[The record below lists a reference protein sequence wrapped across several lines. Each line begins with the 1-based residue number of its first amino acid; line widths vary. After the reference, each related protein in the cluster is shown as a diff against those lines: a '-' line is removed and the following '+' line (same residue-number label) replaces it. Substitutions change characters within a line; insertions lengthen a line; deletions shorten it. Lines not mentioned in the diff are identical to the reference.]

1 MEEIIRM
8 EKQAIDAAIS
18 LNWKEAT
25 ELNKKI
31 IRLDKKNLDAYLRL
45 GFAYLQQA
53 RIKLAKK
60 YYRQA
65 LKLQPNNYLI
75 KENLERIKVLET
87 KKISQIKIPSLNPFL
102 FIDVPGKT
110 MFVSL
115 VNCGQKT
122 ALAQLTIG
130 QEVDLLVKKRRVE
143 VRTKEKNYLG
153 CLPDDL
159 SKRLTVFI
167 KAGSSYRC
175 YIKEAG
181 LKHSIVFLK
190 EMTKGKKVAKYTS
203 FPTNIQANL
212 SYLVSKEEETTDE
225 EKEEL
230 SESDLEKLAESLSE
244 EKVYLPYKTDETDE
258 ESEE

>member
-1 MEEIIRM
+1 MEEIISL
-8 EKQAIDAAIS
+8 EKQAIDAAIN
-18 LNWKEAT
+18 LDWKQAVD
-25 ELNKKI
+25 LNKKI
-31 IRLDKKNLDAYLRL
+31 IKLDKKNLDGYLRL
-45 GFAYLQQA
+45 GFAYLQQT
-53 RIKLAKK
+53 RLKLAKK

-87 KKISQIKIPSLNPFL
+87 KKITQIKAASFNPFL

-122 ALAQLTIG
+122 ALARLMVG
-130 QEVDLLVKKRRVE
+130 QEVDFLVKKRRVE
-143 VRTKEKNYLG
+143 VRTKEKEYLG

-167 KAGSSYRC
+167 KAGSRYSC
-175 YIKEAG
+175 HIKEAT
-181 LKHSIVFLK
+181 LKHTVVFLQ
-190 EMTKGKKVAKYTS
+190 ELTKGRRVKKYIS

-212 SYLVSKEEETTDE
+212 SHLSSKEEETTDE

-230 SESDLEKLAESLSE
+230 SELDLEKLAESLSE
-244 EKVYLPYKTDETDE
+244 EKIYLPYGTDESDE